1 MNKPEREPKKTK
13 KSDPKNG
20 KDGRRRALPL
30 WLAIPAAFYIAFLL
44 TLTGVNIAGPDQWAL
59 GSFNLYVPQWLYALP
74 AAGLLPLFLWRAR
87 RWAWIPLLCALW
99 VLGPIMGFCWRW
111 FTPAPDETKGTRL
124 RVMTY
129 NVKNGRDDMG
139 AIAADIQKFHP
150 DILLCQESNGTFR
163 AAAQNL
169 LVGWNIQVSDQFLIA
184 SKRFTLGAAEA
195 KYINAP
201 GWGTQVMRCQTEIGG
216 RAVTLYTAHLK
227 SPRGGLIAMLKHLR
241 HPNQASDDQVLWNTD
256 LRLNQAHILAG
267 LLREEVNPTLLTGDL
282 NAPVQ
287 SLACREFFN
296 EGFRDAFS
304 EAGRGYGFS
313 YGQKVRRMPFAYV
326 RIDHVLL
333 SKEWQ
338 ALDCKVGNNEGSEHR
353 PVIADLYL
361 PGRT

>member
-1 MNKPEREPKKTK
+1 MSKTEREPSKPKMNHA
-13 KSDPKNG
+13 KSG
-20 KDGRRRALPL
+20 KRKALPL
-30 WLAIPAAFYIAFLL
+30 WLAIPTAVYIAFLVG
-44 TLTGVNIAGPDQWAL
+44 LTGINSAGPDQWSL
-59 GSFNLYVPQWLYALP
+59 GSFNLYVPQWLYLLP
-74 AAGLLPLFLWRAR
+74 ALGLLPLFLWRSR
-87 RWAWIPLLCALW
+87 RMAWIPLLCALW

-111 FTPAPDETKGTRL
+111 VTPTADETKGTRL

-129 NVKNGRDDMG
+129 NVKNGRYGMD

-169 LVGWNIQVSDQFLIA
+169 LIGWNIQVSVQFLIA
-184 SKRFTLGAAEA
+184 SKRFPLSVGEA
-195 KYINAP
+195 RYVNFP
-201 GWGTQVMRCQTEIGG
+201 GYGTQVLRCTTTAGG

-227 SPRGGLIAMLKHLR
+227 SPRGGLIAELKHLR
-241 HPNQASDDQVLWNTD
+241 HPNQTSDAPVVWNTD
-256 LRLNQAHILAG
+256 LRPGQAHILAG
-267 LLREEVNPTLLTGDL
+267 FLREETNPTILTGDL

-304 EAGRGYGFS
+304 EAGRGYGYS

-326 RIDHVLL
+326 RIDHVML

-338 ALDCKVGNNEGSEHR
+338 ALDCKIGNNEGSEHR

-361 PGRT
+361 PNAK

>member
-1 MNKPEREPKKTK
+1 MNESDRKPVKPKITPAKPPK
-13 KSDPKNG
+13 RKS
-20 KDGRRRALPL
+20 LPL
-30 WLAIPAAFYIAFLL
+30 WLAIPSALYVLFLL
-44 TLTGVNIAGPDQWAL
+44 ILTGVNSAGPDQWAM

-74 AAGLLPLFLWRAR
+74 AIPLLPLSLWRAR
-87 RWAWIPLLCALW
+87 RWWWVPLLCGLW

-111 FTPAPDETKGTRL
+111 FTPTADETKGTRL

-129 NVKNGRDDMG
+129 NVKNGRNDLG

-169 LVGWNIQVSDQFLIA
+169 LVGWNIQVGDQFLIA
-184 SKRFTLGAAEA
+184 SKRFPLSPCQLRELVFANYPMTVL
-195 KYINAP
+195 
-201 GWGTQVMRCQTEIGG
+201 RCQTEIGG
-216 RAVTLYTAHLK
+216 RTVTLYTAHLK
-227 SPRGGLIAMLKHLR
+227 SPRGGLVAMIRNLR
-241 HPNQASDDQVLWNTD
+241 HPNQEQDDRLVWNTD
-256 LRLNQAHILAG
+256 LRLGEAHLLAG
-267 LLREEVNPTLLTGDL
+267 YLREETTPTLMTGDL
-282 NAPVQ
+282 NAPTQ

-304 EAGRGYGFS
+304 DAGRGYGYS

-326 RIDHVLL
+326 RIDHVML

-361 PGRT
+361 PKAN